1 MVFYW
6 GVVIGVWEHVADK
19 KWLMPRRPVG
29 LSRLD
34 ADGDGVKLNMPTPK
48 LRSEAL
54 FFLFSLFVI
63 VSIQLFLKL
72 WPTKLWLFQMT
83 FTLCWSWIWRRGT
96 LRSRSHQSRIN
107 WAFCYTMLH
116 KVSRSFTLVIHQL
129 GTELRNAA
137 STSHFSFYL
146 HRSAGYCVYC
156 LWKIYV

>member
-54 FFLFSLFVI
+54 FFFPAKRASFLFSMIILI
-63 VSIQLFLKL
+63 
-72 WPTKLWLFQMT
+72 
-83 FTLCWSWIWRRGT
+83 
-96 LRSRSHQSRIN
+96 
-107 WAFCYTMLH
+107 
-116 KVSRSFTLVIHQL
+116 
-129 GTELRNAA
+129 
-137 STSHFSFYL
+137 
-146 HRSAGYCVYC
+146 
-156 LWKIYV
+156 